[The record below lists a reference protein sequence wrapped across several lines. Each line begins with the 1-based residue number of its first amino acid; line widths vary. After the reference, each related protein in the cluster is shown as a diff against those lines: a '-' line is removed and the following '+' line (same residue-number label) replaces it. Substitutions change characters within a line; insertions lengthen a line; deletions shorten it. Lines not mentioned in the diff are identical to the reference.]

1 MKLEYAKQIVE
12 VLTEVEGV
20 EASVNESYSGRGMY
34 GRTTAAVSTRYSED
48 VFATAAAIGLRIRR
62 DDLNVD
68 SMGLGKVVY

>member
-20 EASVNESYSGRGMY
+20 DASIDENYSGRGMY

-48 VFATAAAIGLRIRR
+48 VFATAAAIGLKLRR
-62 DDLNVD
+62 SNLNID

>member
-62 DDLNVD
+62 ADLNVD